1 MQKLAIAI
9 LSLAVLFVT
18 ADELEAATINMGPN
32 GCSLADAIRSA
43 NNDNAVGNCSAG
55 SGTDTIVAPDG
66 WVVPISSTLPTINSN
81 LTIQSETSNGVFTI
95 SGDIAHKI
103 MRIDGAS
110 TNVVLRRVALV
121 DGRVS
126 SAAGT
131 GGAAL
136 DISQA
141 TVSIIDS
148 EISGNK
154 VTDNTG
160 SAIHI
165 TNGELNITSSEVFG
179 NSMRV
184 TGNFN
189 PERTAI
195 YANNSLVNVVDSE
208 FFANVG
214 AEPDLVSSTIY
225 MNGGELNFENSLINE
240 FRYGLRGEQAIVSI
254 VNSTF
259 DKTDGPNF
267 PDHDL
272 IYFTDNSFVSLV
284 HVTDKERT
292 VLEDSSLSAINSI
305 FTYCEFTNVVVTF
318 DAGNYNRYSNCRGS
332 ADGDGNLL
340 PLAENGGP
348 TRTNAISY
356 PSSMID
362 FADQAH
368 CEPEDQRG
376 EPRLADCDV
385 GAFEETGTTD
395 VSVALS
401 LTPGAPYVSGQP
413 VSLRVRVANNGSNL
427 ATGLEVDLDLDNI
440 FIDQVNSALCPS
452 LPCILDSLQP
462 GQLVTIYID
471 LDVGN
476 EFSGPFEIEAS
487 VVSTTQSTHQDP
499 DEGDPGGNNFASINE
514 AIQNGADLGVQLD
527 LIDEPPFVNG
537 QAVKH
542 RATVTNYGPDRANDS
557 EVEFDLDG
565 LSFLG
570 FEDCPNSVGQTCQL
584 SPLNNGS
591 QYTFSITSQLT
602 SAQFDATAEV
612 SSSLLDINLVNNVD
626 NQNNGGGVDDTDL
639 EVSILLLTQPP
650 YYSNQYLQFEIKLT
664 SNLGTATNIQLDTA
678 LPGGTFIGVQ
688 GCSGYPCVL
697 PYTIEENDSV
707 AILADWFAPV
717 RDPDGLS
724 RWTYTVTATP
734 GQSDVQPANN
744 TAEILQEYS
753 FAADMAAS
761 LELISTPP
769 FLEGQEIEYR
779 LRVVNGGLNHASSI
793 DIETQPENLTL
804 EFANGQQCTTVPC
817 QITQLDRFND
827 EIITLIYRINS
838 PGPFDLAASAYASE
852 FDPDLDNNIDDTG
865 NDGVAEAAPSTD
877 TLFKSNFE

>member
-1 MQKLAIAI
+1 MRKLAIVI
-9 LSLAVLFVT
+9 LGLAAVCVT

-43 NNDNAVGNCSAG
+43 NTDSAVGNCSAG

-66 WVVPISSTLPTINSN
+66 WVVPITSTLPTINSN
-81 LTIQSETSNGVFTI
+81 LTIQSETSNGIFTI

-103 MRIDGAS
+103 MRINGAS
-110 TNVVLRRVALV
+110 THVVLRRVALV

-131 GGAAL
+131 AGAAL

-165 TNGELNITSSEVFG
+165 DNGELNITSSEVFG

-195 YANNSLVNVVDSE
+195 YANNSEVNVTDSE
-208 FFANVG
+208 FYANVG

-225 MNGGELNFENSLINE
+225 MNGGELNFTNSLINE
-240 FRYGLRGEQAIVSI
+240 FRYGLRGEQAIVNI

-259 DKTDGPNF
+259 DKTDGPNY

-272 IYFTDNSFVSLV
+272 IFFTDNSFVSLV

-305 FTYCEFTNVVVTF
+305 FTDCDFTNVVVTF
-318 DAGNYNRYSNCRGS
+318 DTGNYNRYSNCRGS

-362 FADQAH
+362 FADQAF
-368 CEPEDQRG
+368 CEPFDQRG

-385 GAFEETGTTD
+385 GAFEETGTAN
-395 VSVALS
+395 VSVGLS
-401 LTPGAPYVSGQP
+401 LTPGAPYVTDQP
-413 VSLRVRVANNGSNL
+413 VSLRIQVANSGPNL
-427 ATGLEVDLDLDNI
+427 ATDLEVDLDLDNI
-440 FIDQVNSALCPS
+440 FFDQVNSTDCPG
-452 LPCILDSLQP
+452 LPCTLASLQP
-462 GQLVTIYID
+462 GQLVTIYVD
-471 LDVGN
+471 LHMGT
-476 EFSGPFEIEAS
+476 EFSGPFGIDAS
-487 VVSTTQSTHQDP
+487 VISTASSTHQDP
-499 DEGDPGGNNFASINE
+499 DEGDPGGTNFASIDG
-514 AIQNGADLGVQLD
+514 AIQSGADLGVTLE
-527 LIDEPPFVNG
+527 LINDPPFVNG
-537 QAVKH
+537 QVIKYA
-542 RATVTNYGPDRANDS
+542 ATVRNHGPDRATGI
-557 EVEFDLDG
+557 ELEFDGDNLA
-565 LSFLG
+565 FLG
-570 FEDCPNSVGQTCQL
+570 FTDCPSSVGQTCSL
-584 SPLNNGS
+584 SPLNDGS
-591 QYTFSITSQLT
+591 EHTVTVDTQLT
-602 SAQFDATAEV
+602 GTQFDASAEV
-612 SSSLLDINLVNNVD
+612 SSSVVDINLANNVD
-626 NQNNGGGVDDTDL
+626 NQNNGGGVEETEL
-639 EVSILLLTQPP
+639 EVGIRLLTPPP
-650 YYSNQYLQFEIKLT
+650 YYSNQYLQFEIELT
-664 SNLGTATNIQLDTA
+664 SNFGDATHIQLDTD
-678 LPGGTFIGVQ
+678 LPGGYPIGVQ
-688 GCSGYPCVL
+688 GCSGSPCVL
-697 PYTIEENDSV
+697 PYNIQQNQSV
-707 AILADWFAPV
+707 TLLADWFAPV
-717 RDPDGLS
+717 RDPDGPS
-724 RWTYTVTATP
+724 EWTYTVTATP
-734 GQSDVQPANN
+734 GQTDIEPNNN
-744 TAEILQEYS
+744 TQQTSERYD
-753 FAADMAAS
+753 FAADMVAS

-769 FLEGQEIEYR
+769 FMEGEEIEYR

-793 DIETQPENLTL
+793 DIATLPENLTL
-804 EFANGQQCTTVPC
+804 EFANGQRCATVPC

-838 PGPFDLAASAYASE
+838 PGPFDLAASAYAAE
-852 FDPDLDNNIDDTG
+852 FDPEPENNVDDTG
-865 NDGVAEAAPSTD
+865 NNGVAEAAPSTD
-877 TLFKSNFE
+877 TIHRSGFE